1 MEANIAR
8 DCKHGRSGPTPH
20 LPYEKI
26 ALSPTPS
33 PHHLWQVREL
43 VGIGHTHFQLQPSG
57 EQPLKPSRT
66 GPGGVGA
73 GELTLRALKAGEL
86 PPPLPACCSGLG
98 SAGELT
104 LVVRTGS
111 EDRAGELPEPGL

>member
-1 MEANIAR
+1 MPSAATAGPAPHRGSTAELTLLMEANIAR

-86 PPPLPACCSGLG
+86 PPPFLLAAPA
-98 SAGELT
+98 
-104 LVVRTGS
+104 
-111 EDRAGELPEPGL
+111 